1 MMLITPLEILY
12 LIILTLAVGY
22 IFSGFIR
29 LPKRGDYY
37 AYHKPKFFDW
47 RDIKFAAIVAAPA
60 IIFHEFAHKFVALG
74 FGLSASFSIFW
85 FGLFL
90 GVVLRLIN
98 SPFLILAPAFVS
110 IPALTSPA
118 QGAWIAAAGPLMNLC
133 LFFASS
139 YLLKHKNLKKKEFI
153 GLVISKKLNL
163 LLFIFNMIPFPPLD
177 GYRVLEG
184 ILQLF

>member
-1 MMLITPLEILY
+1 MLITPLEVIY
-12 LIILTLAVGY
+12 LILLTIAVGY

-29 LPKRGDYY
+29 IPKRREYY
-37 AYHKPKFFDW
+37 GEHSPGLFNW
-47 RDIKFAAIVAAPA
+47 ENIKFAAIVAAPA
-60 IIFHEFAHKFVALG
+60 IILHEFAHKFVALG
-74 FGLSASFSIFW
+74 FGLSASFQILW
-85 FGLFL
+85 FGLLL

-139 YLLKHKNLKKKEFI
+139 YLLRRKNLKKKEFI

-184 ILQLF
+184 ILGAV